1 MTSTPRVLPGIGHLD
16 TLANTSTLA
25 FDTETTGLMPTYGG
39 LRLIQLAGPGTD
51 IVVID
56 CWELEEHDWFTLENF
71 FAQERTWI
79 AHNAVFDLGWLQV
92 HDIHPQGKVICTMLA
107 SRLHRNGVIG
117 SKHGL
122 AACAQYYLKEEV
134 DKTQQTS
141 DWSQPTLS
149 QEQIE
154 YASKDAR
161 LVLRL
166 WDALLPRLTH
176 GALLPALALECS
188 ALPALA
194 ALNRTG
200 MPFDRDSLVALEESY
215 TQEIQALGER
225 FVHDLDAALPPEE
238 KLPRLADGSF
248 NLNAKATGS
257 VRLGNK
263 VPAGFNL
270 NAPAQLVAKF
280 KILLGEAP
288 ISPKTGKPS
297 AAKEALRGYAADSPV
312 VQTYLAWKRAEKR
325 RQMVRAL
332 VDHLDADGFVKAQ
345 YIQLGADT
353 GRMSCRTPNL
363 QQVPRDKG
371 FRNAAK
377 SPPGWKFVVA
387 DFGQMELRLAAAVSK
402 DRRMIEAFKA
412 QDDLHAITAAAIY
425 PDPSEDKDVLK
436 ARRQTAKACFSG
448 DTEVLTPSGWVRL
461 DQWSGQQVMQY
472 TPPLGVDINY
482 DYKTTPGRGYV
493 GGRRGPWDGN
503 FGALQFVQ
511 PEDYRSFWSDDVW
524 LAEDRNVS
532 ICATGNHN
540 IFYIN
545 AYGQAKLV
553 PLSNVS
559 SPRLFVGAG
568 YLRKEYRLSPIK
580 TRVLCMVAA
589 DGSFKQQKGYVTL
602 GFSKA
607 RKIKRCKLLLD
618 QAGIEYKRGVA
629 KNGEHGDT
637 SWFKFPVA
645 VAPWLLDYVTPDK
658 ELVLDT
664 CMRELDVLVYLEE
677 AQYWDGSVVQGEKR
691 DRVFVSTVVK
701 QAADVMQIMAVTSGI
716 VCTQSV
722 DNDERYSTGS
732 CYKVSYPFGI
742 PPAWRASW
750 DPQPAAPQEVYCV
763 QVPSGLLMIRHNSK
777 VSVQGNCN
785 FGLLYGSGAKG
796 LRDYAG
802 SMGITMTLDEAK
814 EIRDKFHAT
823 YTGISTWQQQ
833 CGREADETKGNKWAQ
848 VLIPGSGLRRYLP
861 GDLNRITTRCNTP
874 IQGAGAAVLKLAL
887 ANLWPHLRQ
896 AGEDKVRLVGVV
908 HDEIALL
915 VRDGLEETWCQTLSQ
930 VMEEAESRWLGDIPP
945 LAEAAWGDSWGEAK

>member
-1 MTSTPRVLPGIGHLD
+1 MTPQPRVLPGIGHLD

-56 CWELEEHDWFTLENF
+56 CWELEEHDWFTLEQF

-92 HDIHPQGKVICTMLA
+92 HGIHLQGKVICTMLA

-122 AACAQYYLKEEV
+122 AACAQYYFKEQV

-141 DWSQPTLS
+141 DWSQPTLAP
-149 QEQIE
+149 EQIE
-154 YASKDAR
+154 YASKDAV

-166 WDALLPRLTH
+166 WDALLPRLTQ

-200 MPFDRDSLVALEESY
+200 MPFDRDSLVALEQSY

-225 FVHDLDAALPPEE
+225 FVHDLDAALPPGE
-238 KLPRLADGSF
+238 KLPRLADGAF

-257 VRLGNK
+257 VRQGNK

-270 NAPAQLVAKF
+270 GSPKQLLHKLTV
-280 KILLGEAP
+280 LLGEAP
-288 ISPKTGKPS
+288 LSPKTGKPS
-297 AAKEALRGYAADSPV
+297 TDKAALRGYAADSEV

-402 DRRMIEAFKA
+402 DKRMIEAFQA
-412 QDDLHAITAAAIY
+412 GEDLHAVTAQAIY
-425 PDPSEDKDVLK
+425 AEPSDDKDVLK
-436 ARRQTAKACFSG
+436 ARRQ
-448 DTEVLTPSGWVRL
+448 
-461 DQWSGQQVMQY
+461 
-472 TPPLGVDINY
+472 
-482 DYKTTPGRGYV
+482 
-493 GGRRGPWDGN
+493 
-503 FGALQFVQ
+503 
-511 PEDYRSFWSDDVW
+511 
-524 LAEDRNVS
+524 VS
-532 ICATGNHN
+532 KSA
-540 IFYIN
+540 
-545 AYGQAKLV
+545 
-553 PLSNVS
+553 
-559 SPRLFVGAG
+559 
-568 YLRKEYRLSPIK
+568 
-580 TRVLCMVAA
+580 
-589 DGSFKQQKGYVTL
+589 
-602 GFSKA
+602 
-607 RKIKRCKLLLD
+607 
-618 QAGIEYKRGVA
+618 
-629 KNGEHGDT
+629 
-637 SWFKFPVA
+637 
-645 VAPWLLDYVTPDK
+645 
-658 ELVLDT
+658 
-664 CMRELDVLVYLEE
+664 
-677 AQYWDGSVVQGEKR
+677 
-691 DRVFVSTVVK
+691 
-701 QAADVMQIMAVTSGI
+701 
-716 VCTQSV
+716 
-722 DNDERYSTGS
+722 
-732 CYKVSYPFGI
+732 
-742 PPAWRASW
+742 
-750 DPQPAAPQEVYCV
+750 
-763 QVPSGLLMIRHNSK
+763 
-777 VSVQGNCN
+777 N

-833 CGREADETKGNKWAQ
+833 CGREADKTKGNKWAQ

-915 VRDGLEETWCQTLSQ
+915 VRDGLEEKWCQTLSQ